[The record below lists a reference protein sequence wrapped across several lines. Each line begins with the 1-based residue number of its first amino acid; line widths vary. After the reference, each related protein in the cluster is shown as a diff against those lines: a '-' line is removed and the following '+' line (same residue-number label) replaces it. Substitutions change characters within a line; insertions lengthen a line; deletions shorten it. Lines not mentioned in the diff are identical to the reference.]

1 MHIIFKQHV
10 MQRADGD
17 GDGDGNGD
25 GYGIAVGSKE
35 LPCT

>member
-10 MQRADGD
+10 MQRAD